1 MFNLT
6 NDGRSSDKRLP
17 NQINSDDCAS
27 ILKNTSCHTL
37 YMSFC
42 EPKTCLLKMPGGDK
56 NYEIAASKIDSDTER
71 TAIKKG

>member
-27 ILKNTSCHTL
+27 ILKNTS
-37 YMSFC
+37 
-42 EPKTCLLKMPGGDK
+42 EPKTCLLKMRGGDK
-56 NYEIAASKIDSDTER
+56 NYEIAASKIYSDTER
-71 TAIKKG
+71 TAIKKGC